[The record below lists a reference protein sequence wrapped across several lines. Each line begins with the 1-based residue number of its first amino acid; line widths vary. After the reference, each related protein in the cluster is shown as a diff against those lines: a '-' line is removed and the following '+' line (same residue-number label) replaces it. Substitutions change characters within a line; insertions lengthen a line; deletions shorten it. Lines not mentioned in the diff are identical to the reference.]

1 MRQYQLIKKIDQL
14 QGLPV
19 LLKINSEIFG
29 TLATLPVTHTPEV
42 YVKNINY
49 SLLKKKG
56 MKGFVILLVLAIVFP
71 KSCGIGKGNLR
82 QYCTP
87 LSTTLYLYR
96 QNFYFKIF

>member
-1 MRQYQLIKKIDQL
+1 MRQYQLIKKINQL

-42 YVKNINY
+42 HAKI
-49 SLLKKKG
+49 SIIKKKG
-56 MKGFVILLVLAIVFP
+56 MKGSVILLVLAIVFP